1 MDTEYKQTKKEIQQ
15 NVVNHLYWKSCGRDD
30 QAAVRSLYRNREI
43 DSIYGLEETGLLDDF
58 FHFLRTHDICSKI
71 EKLNSSEIKRV
82 MVSITQYVLLY
93 MEKVIYGIKH
103 MDSLEELLFSDESAM
118 RLVGFNAHQVK
129 NGICRRGE
137 SRRKNNNRM
146 GAITPETLANNLVKI
161 PIRQVENFFNNCI
174 KSLARAKTFPQKLSA
189 IIDAT
194 DIETKKEFPGA
205 GSVTRRKEIVDKWG
219 RIKTIE
225 VTVWGFK
232 LIALFAVGV
241 RIPLAIK
248 VVQIQRHESK
258 FTQGLIRRAV
268 ENLGYHSKI
277 IYLMADRGFLD
288 GKTLWWLHKDK
299 KIHFV
304 LPVKEKMDIKEDA
317 RQSAQLGS
325 SEVSYKRREKTV
337 KRGTGK
343 GAYHEQ
349 LVTEVYGVSALN
361 TYAAYGKPGHDK
373 DKHKKSFKANPINA
387 IVVTQWQGHTYG
399 WERSKVFVTN
409 MEVSKDPMGVLEA
422 YEKRSIIENS
432 LFRQTKQSLNLKYP
446 IKKTKEGMYVHLFF
460 TMSIFALINAYRGWT
475 EKEYSMMKNGQ
486 ECGLERFW
494 KRLKAENRNK
504 VIIFVDDVYGILDV
518 AECMLLLNVKV
529 KDFEKIEATRREI
542 LTKWNLLEGKP
553 SPQEPSGAM
562 PT

>member
-1 MDTEYKQTKKEIQQ
+1 MDIGDRQNKEEVQQ
-15 NVVNHLYWKSCGRDD
+15 NLVDNLYWKSSARDD
-30 QAAVRSLYRNREI
+30 QSAVRSLYQNREI

-58 FHFLRTHDICSKI
+58 FHFLRTHNICSKI
-71 EKLNSSEIKRV
+71 EKLNSPEIKRV

-118 RLVGFNAHQVK
+118 RLVGFNAHQIK
-129 NGICRRGE
+129 NGICKRGE
-137 SRRKNNNRM
+137 SRRKNKERS
-146 GAITPETLANNLVKI
+146 GAIIPETLANNLVKI

-174 KSLARAKTFPQKLSA
+174 KSLARAKTFPRKLSA

-194 DIETKKEFPGA
+194 DIETKKYFPGA
-205 GSVTRRKEIVDKWG
+205 GSVTRRKEIVDKGG

-225 VTVWGFK
+225 VTAWGFK

-248 VVQIQRHESK
+248 VVQICRHESK
-258 FTQGLIRRAV
+258 FTQGLIKRAV

-288 GKTLWWLHKDK
+288 GKTLWWLHKDMK
-299 KIHFV
+299 VHFV

-317 RQSAQLGS
+317 RQIAQLN

-343 GAYHEQ
+343 GAYHEH

-387 IVVTQWQGHTYG
+387 IVVTQWQSHSYG
-399 WERSKVFVTN
+399 WEKSKVFVTN
-409 MEVSKDPMGVLEA
+409 MDVSQDPMVALEA

-460 TMSIFALINAYRGWT
+460 TMSVFALINAYRGWT

-494 KRLKAENRNK
+494 KRLKVENRNK
-504 VIIFVDDVYGILDV
+504 VIIFVDQVYGILDV

-529 KDFEKIEATRREI
+529 KDFEKLEATRREI
-542 LTKWNLLEGKP
+542 LTKWNLHEVTPFPSEAFEAKP
-553 SPQEPSGAM
+553 
-562 PT
+562 T